1 VGVAASRQS
10 AAILNP
16 VSGGLPTRRY
26 ERKFSDV
33 VKSAQDAA
41 VLVFVY

>member
-1 VGVAASRQS
+1 
-10 AAILNP
+10 LNL

-26 ERKFSDV
+26 ERKFEDV

-41 VLVFVY
+41 VFVLVY